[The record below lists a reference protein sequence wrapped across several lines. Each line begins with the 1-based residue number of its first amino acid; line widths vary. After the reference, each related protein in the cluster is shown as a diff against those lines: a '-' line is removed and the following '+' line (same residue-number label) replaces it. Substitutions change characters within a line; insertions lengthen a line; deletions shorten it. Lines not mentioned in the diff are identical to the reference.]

1 MRIDILSGAWL
12 EADQLR
18 YLHLRKKK
26 IQIAT
31 VKKAYFRLL
40 SINLRRTTFRWL
52 ANLRMSD
59 RLDIMLY
66 RELDASY
73 VDPATCI

>member
-18 YLHLRKKK
+18 YSHLRKKK

-40 SINLRRTTFRWL
+40 SINLRRTVFRWL

-59 RLDIMLY
+59 RIDIMLY